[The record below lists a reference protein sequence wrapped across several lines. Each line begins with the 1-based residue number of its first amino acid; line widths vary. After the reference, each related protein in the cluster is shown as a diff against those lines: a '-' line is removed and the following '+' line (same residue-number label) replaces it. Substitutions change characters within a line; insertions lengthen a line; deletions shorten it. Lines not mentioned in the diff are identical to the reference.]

1 MTSQPPEQLIICDA
15 SPLILL
21 AKISHAD
28 LVLKLAHEVWIPDV
42 VWEEL
47 TLKSGAQP
55 EIPTLVALF
64 SSCVRQSDEAIRKV
78 FQTQVDAGEA
88 AALAL
93 AIHQPHA
100 LLLMDD
106 RRGRLL
112 AANQGLRCTG
122 TLGLLLRAKR
132 QGHVKA
138 LSPLIQSLRL
148 HGMFL
153 SAELEN
159 EALHAAGEEMP

>member
-1 MTSQPPEQLIICDA
+1 MTSPPPEPLIICDA

-28 LVLKLAHEVWIPDV
+28 LALKLAEEVWIPDV
-42 VWEEL
+42 VWDEIIH
-47 TLKSGAQP
+47 KSGAQP
-55 EIPTLVALF
+55 EIPILIYLF
-64 SSCVRQSDEAIRKV
+64 SQHVRKSDEAVRKA

-93 AIHQPHA
+93 ALKHPLA

-122 TLGLLLRAKR
+122 TLGLLMRAKR
-132 QGHVKA
+132 AGLVQA
-138 LSPLIQSLRL
+138 LRPLLQSLRL

-153 SAELEN
+153 TAELEN
-159 EALHAAGEEMP
+159 ETLRAAGEESF

>member
-1 MTSQPPEQLIICDA
+1 MTSPPHEPLIICDA

-21 AKISHAD
+21 AKINHAG
-28 LVLKLAHEVWIPDV
+28 LLFKMAGEVWIPDV
-42 VWEEL
+42 VWDEI
-47 TLKSGAQP
+47 TRKSGSQP
-55 EIPTLVALF
+55 EIPLLMSLF
-64 SSCVRQSDEAIRKV
+64 SPCVKSVDQPLQAA

-93 AIHQPHA
+93 AARNPGA

-112 AANQGLRCTG
+112 AQHHGLRCLG
-122 TLGLLLRAKR
+122 TLGLLARAKR
-132 QGHVKA
+132 QGIITEVK
-138 LSPLIQSLRL
+138 PLLKSLRG

-153 SAELEN
+153 SPELEQ
-159 EALHAAGEEMP
+159 ETLRALGES

>member
-1 MTSQPPEQLIICDA
+1 MTSPAPEPLIICDA

-21 AKISHAD
+21 AKISQAD
-28 LVLKLAHEVWIPDV
+28 LVLKLADEVWIPDV

-47 TLKSGAQP
+47 IHKSGTQP
-55 EIPTLVALF
+55 EMPTLVSLF
-64 SSCVRQSDEAIRKV
+64 SKHVRPSDEAVRKV

-93 AIHQPHA
+93 ALNHSQA

-106 RRGRLL
+106 RRGRLV
-112 AANQGLRCTG
+112 AAHQGMRCIG
-122 TLGLLLRAKR
+122 TLGLLLRAR
-132 QGHVKA
+132 RAGHVGA
-138 LSPLIQSLRL
+138 LRPLLQSLRL

-153 SAELEN
+153 TAALEN
-159 EALHAAGEEMP
+159 ETLRAAGEEPL